1 MHLFYYKFQTKPG
14 QDWFGLWCFMP
25 LSTIFQLYR
34 GDSEGQE
41 DDLKTKP
48 IIQLPP
54 KVLYSYFKKLS
65 GLKKTELSGADLC
78 TSST

>member
-14 QDWFGLWCFMP
+14 QDWFGLWCLMP

-34 GDSEGQE
+34 GGSEGQE

-48 IIQLPP
+48 IILLPP

-65 GLKKTELSGADLC
+65 GLNKTELSGADLS